1 MPMLDKI
8 QIQLELSSSELRT
21 LILRMPSLTGMAMSA
36 FDERF
41 DFFVNEGKLQ
51 LLFISSQCSVLRLTI
66 ACSDFLTILQLKS
79 TCQSMTCEKLC

>member
-1 MPMLDKI
+1 MLDKI
-8 QIQLELSSSELRT
+8 QIQLELSSSELRK

-36 FDERF
+36 FDDRF

-66 ACSDFLTILQLKS
+66 ACSDFTILQLKS

>member
-8 QIQLELSSSELRT
+8 QIQLELSSSELRK

-36 FDERF
+36 FDDRF

-66 ACSDFLTILQLKS
+66 SCSDFTILQLKS